1 MSKDI
6 PVKDGHIF
14 CGWSTSVGG
23 SVKYQ
28 PGDIYS
34 ADQDLILVAVWQK
47 EPEPIPGYSCGDIDN
62 NGTINLKD
70 VTQLQ
75 NIWQAGT
82 WKLQRNIV
90 MSMQMVKLT

>member
-1 MSKDI
+1 M
-6 PVKDGHIF
+6 
-14 CGWSTSVGG
+14 
-23 SVKYQ
+23 KYQ

-75 NIWQAGT
+75 KYLAGWDVEVAT
-82 WKLQRNIV
+82 EYCDVNADGEINLKDVTHLQKYLAGWEV
-90 MSMQMVKLT
+90 ELGQS